1 MRTYIAVSD
10 VWRRDQQTKKTASLR
25 VDGGEKITQMV
36 MKIYLVAK
44 ASWVLKIT
52 GIN

>member
-1 MRTYIAVSD
+1 MEN
-10 VWRRDQQTKKTASLR
+10 KKNRQSNI
-25 VDGGEKITQMV
+25 DSGIKITQMV

-52 GIN
+52 GVYCASIPVT